1 MKQFLLPLL
10 LLTGCA
16 STGDS
21 YRNWGAVGDSVERV
35 SLVALIARPELY
47 EGKAVRVI
55 GAFRLEFEG
64 NAVCLHSE
72 DIEKGISNNCLWI
85 SLDMAKV
92 NANPEELKA
101 LNGGHALLE
110 GTFTS
115 RHRGHFG
122 MYSGSIE
129 NIWRVARWPGY

>member
-1 MKQFLLPLL
+1 MKHLFLPLL
-10 LLTGCA
+10 LLAGCA

-21 YRNWGAVGDSVERV
+21 YKNWGAVGDSVESV

-47 EGKAVRVI
+47 EGRSVRVI

-64 NAVCLHSE
+64 DAVCLHSE
-72 DIEKGISNNCLWI
+72 DIVKRISDNCLWV
-85 SLDMAKV
+85 SLDYAKL
-92 NANPEELKA
+92 NANPEELEA
-101 LNGGHALLE
+101 LSGGHALLE

-115 RHRGHFG
+115 KRRGHFG